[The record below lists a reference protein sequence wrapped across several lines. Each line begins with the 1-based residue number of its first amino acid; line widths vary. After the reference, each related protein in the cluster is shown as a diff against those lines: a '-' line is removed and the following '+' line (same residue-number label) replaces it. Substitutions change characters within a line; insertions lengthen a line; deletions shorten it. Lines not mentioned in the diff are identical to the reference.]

1 MGHLRL
7 LPQRVSR
14 DAASRPDSLA
24 DVSEVNER
32 SSNDGLPPAR
42 LIVAGIVGALALV
55 FLLGAGVGQEWGA
68 NQWGPVA
75 AWLSGAV
82 TLAALI
88 VALRQANIALSQ
100 SRDAQREA
108 RQGQMDRLVDHEV
121 SRRREC
127 IDALS
132 QLWGAMVGMGIDFLT
147 FTQYLDDLD
156 TQFNPTEEHVDEIIE
171 RIRDFAHNFTNKIQ
185 PPLFRAVLV
194 LHETPLES
202 AVNQI
207 TAGTKAIGEHGIPTV
222 TRPIILGRRPDTAP
236 ITKMWHDVLRLRDEH
251 VKLAFTHF
259 SLTRED
265 VKEYVRQ
272 DSKR

>member
-1 MGHLRL
+1 M
-7 LPQRVSR
+7 
-14 DAASRPDSLA
+14 
-24 DVSEVNER
+24 NER

>member
-55 FLLGAGVGQEWGA
+55 FLLGAGVGQRVGA
-68 NQWGPVA
+68 RTNRGPVA

-121 SRRREC
+121 SR
-127 IDALS
+127 
-132 QLWGAMVGMGIDFLT
+132 Q
-147 FTQYLDDLD
+147 
-156 TQFNPTEEHVDEIIE
+156 
-171 RIRDFAHNFTNKIQ
+171 
-185 PPLFRAVLV
+185 
-194 LHETPLES
+194 
-202 AVNQI
+202 
-207 TAGTKAIGEHGIPTV
+207 AGVH
-222 TRPIILGRRPDTAP
+222 
-236 ITKMWHDVLRLRDEH
+236 
-251 VKLAFTHF
+251 
-259 SLTRED
+259 
-265 VKEYVRQ
+265 
-272 DSKR
+272 